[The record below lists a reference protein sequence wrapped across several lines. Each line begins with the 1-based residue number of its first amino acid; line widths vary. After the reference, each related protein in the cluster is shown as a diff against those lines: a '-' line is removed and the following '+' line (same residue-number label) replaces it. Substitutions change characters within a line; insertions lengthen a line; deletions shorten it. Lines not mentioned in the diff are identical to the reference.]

1 MSVLPLDGCL
11 LPYPASSHCRWLV
24 FLAAGCTVVNSRGG
38 SCCLHVDKY
47 DGATGRSMFFPIVF
61 GHLHYACR
69 LLPQASCNLLSA
81 SRLLRWLCAFC
92 DAGVWV

>member
-1 MSVLPLDGCL
+1 MAVLTP
-11 LPYPASSHCRWLV
+11 PSIAEV
-24 FLAAGCTVVNSRGG
+24 LAAC
-38 SCCLHVDKY
+38 SCEFSWRVLLLACGQVRWSHWPQYV
-47 DGATGRSMFFPIVF
+47 FPIVF